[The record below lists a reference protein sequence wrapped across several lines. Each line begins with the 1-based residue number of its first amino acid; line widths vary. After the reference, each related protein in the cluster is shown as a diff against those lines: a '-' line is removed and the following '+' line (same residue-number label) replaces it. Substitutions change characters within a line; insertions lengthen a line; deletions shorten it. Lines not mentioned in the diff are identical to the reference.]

1 MTWNYW
7 ITLFT
12 GTHCVARGLRANTI
26 VAYRQTLYQF
36 RSYVEMRL
44 ADKAPGA
51 VTACDVLQYV
61 EHLRVER
68 SNGACAVNRQ
78 VTILKTFYR
87 AIVAMGHL
95 APADNPMAMFP
106 KIKAPS
112 RRLPQILSE
121 PEVTKLLDDP
131 PTDTILGLR
140 DRAIL
145 TLLYGTG
152 IRASECSSLTDA
164 NVDLERATITVIGKG
179 GHQRTLPLHTRVVE
193 VMRVYGHHRGMV
205 VPTAPFFQSRS
216 RKTLSR
222 AAIYER
228 VRTHARRCGMRQ
240 PLSPH
245 KLRHTFA
252 THLVRA
258 GVGLVTIRDLLGHR
272 QLSSTQIYLHVTAQD
287 LQAAALR
294 HPIGRLTPAIEHL
307 LPDVKLPMQPGPRRP
322 VRYEQS
328 LTGRAG
334 SSRRCG

>member
-1 MTWNYW
+1 MTWDYW

-12 GTHCVARGLRANTI
+12 GTHCVARGLRVNTI
-26 VAYRQTLYQF
+26 VAYRQTLCQF
-36 RSYVEMRL
+36 RSFVELQL
-44 ADKAPGA
+44 AGKAPNA

-68 SNGACAVNRQ
+68 ANGSCAVNRQ
-78 VTILKTFYR
+78 VTILRTFYR

-95 APADNPMAMFP
+95 APADNPMALFP
-106 KIKAPS
+106 KVKSPS

-131 PTDTILGLR
+131 STDTILGLR

-152 IRASECSSLTDA
+152 IRASECASLADA
-164 NVDLERATITVIGKG
+164 DVDLERATVTVIGKG
-179 GHQRTLPLHTRVVE
+179 GHQRALPMHKQVVQAL
-193 VMRVYGHHRGMV
+193 RVYRHHRGMV
-205 VPTAPFFQSRS
+205 MPTAPFFQSRS

-222 AAIYER
+222 GAIYER
-228 VRTHARRCGMRQ
+228 VRTHAQRCGLRQ
-240 PLSPH
+240 RLSPH

-294 HPIGRLTPAIEHL
+294 HPIGRLSPTIEHL
-307 LPDVKLPMQPGPRRP
+307 LPDVKLPMQPAPRR
-322 VRYEQS
+322 
-328 LTGRAG
+328 RARNETTLPIRAASG
-334 SSRRCG
+334 